1 MEEKCKDIHCPVH
14 GSLSLR
20 GRSFVA
26 TVIHA
31 KMQRSATVE
40 WETNRLVPKYE
51 RYARIRTKIKVHN
64 PDCISAKKGD
74 IVHIRECKP
83 LSKTKHFV
91 IVKKVG
97 EDVLFT
103 EKEALLEES
112 RVKAKKKTEDAKAE
126 KVFEVEEEAENE
138 GS

>member
-20 GRSFVA
+20 GRSFVG
-26 TVIHA
+26 TVVHA
-31 KMQRSATVE
+31 RMQRTATVE

-51 RYARIRTKIKVHN
+51 RYAKIRTKIKVHN
-64 PDCISAKKGD
+64 PDCINAKKGD

-97 EDVLFT
+97 EDILFT

-112 RVKAKKKTEDAKAE
+112 RVKAKKKAEDAKTE
-126 KVFEVEEEAENE
+126 KVFEVEEESEDESA
-138 GS
+138 

>member
-20 GRSFVA
+20 GRSFVG
-26 TVIHA
+26 TVVNA
-31 KMQRSATVE
+31 RMQRTATVE

-51 RYARIRTKIKVHN
+51 RYARIRSKIKVHN
-64 PDCISAKKGD
+64 PDCINAKKGD

-126 KVFEVEEEAENE
+126 KVFEVEEESEDESA
-138 GS
+138 

>member
-20 GRSFVA
+20 GRSFVG
-26 TVIHA
+26 TVVNA
-31 KMQRSATVE
+31 RMQRTATVE
-40 WETNRLVPKYE
+40 WETNRLIPKYE
-51 RYARIRTKIKVHN
+51 RYAKIRTKIKVHN
-64 PDCISAKKGD
+64 PDCVNAKKGD

-97 EDVLFT
+97 EDILFT
-103 EKEALLEES
+103 EKEALLNES
-112 RVKAKKKTEDAKAE
+112 RVKAKKKAEDVKSE
-126 KVFEVEEEAENE
+126 KVFEVEEESEDESA
-138 GS
+138 

>member
-1 MEEKCKDIHCPVH
+1 MEEKCKDVHCPVH

-26 TVIHA
+26 TVVHA
-31 KMQRSATVE
+31 RMQRSATVE
-40 WETNRLVPKYE
+40 WETNRLIPKYE

-64 PDCISAKKGD
+64 PDCIGAKKGD

-97 EDVLFT
+97 EDILFT

-112 RVKAKKKTEDAKAE
+112 RVKTKKKSEDAKTE

-138 GS
+138 SA

>member
-1 MEEKCKDIHCPVH
+1 MEEKCKDVHCPVH

-20 GRSFVA
+20 GRSFVG
-26 TVIHA
+26 TVVHA
-31 KMQRSATVE
+31 RMQRTATVE

-64 PDCISAKKGD
+64 PDCINAKNGD

-112 RVKAKKKTEDAKAE
+112 RVKAKKKAEDVKSE
-126 KVFEVEEEAENE
+126 KVFEVEEEAEDE
-138 GS
+138 SA

>member
-20 GRSFVA
+20 GRSFVG
-26 TVIHA
+26 TVVNA
-31 KMQRSATVE
+31 RMQRTATVE
-40 WETNRLVPKYE
+40 WETNRLIPKYE
-51 RYARIRTKIKVHN
+51 RYAKIRTKIKVHN
-64 PDCISAKKGD
+64 PDCVNAKKGD

-97 EDVLFT
+97 EDILFT
-103 EKEALLEES
+103 EKEALLNES
-112 RVKAKKKTEDAKAE
+112 RVKAKKKAEDVKSE
-126 KVFEVEEEAENE
+126 QVFEVEEESEDESA
-138 GS
+138 